1 MGKIIGIDLGT
12 TNCCAA
18 VIVDGKPVV
27 IPNSQGGLITPSVV
41 SFDDDGTCLVGEPA
55 RRRAILHPLRT
66 VYSIKR
72 FMGESYDATE
82 KLARSMPYR
91 VGRGDNHLPKF
102 DGGYRWLT
110 PQEVSAEILRTV
122 KHNAEEYLGAPVDEA
137 VITVPAYF
145 NDLQRQATKEAGEL
159 AGFKV
164 RRIVAEP
171 TAAALA
177 YGLGKNLRDEH
188 IAVFHLGGGTFDIS
202 ILNIGD
208 GVYEVE
214 STSGNTRLGGD
225 DFDKAIVDWLA
236 TDFKATQGI
245 DLRLDPTALQRL
257 REAAEK
263 AKRELSTAQETD
275 INLPFIA
282 SAKGLPLS
290 LSRTL
295 TRTHFETL
303 CAELIEALEGP
314 CRIAMSAHHVSEK
327 TKIKKVLLVGG
338 GTRIPAVQ
346 KKIGEIFGME
356 PSMNVNPDE
365 AVAIGAAIQGAVIAG
380 DVNMKDTLL
389 LDVIPLSLGIETQG
403 GKMTTLIPAN
413 STIPTNRSQTFSTTV
428 DNQTEVQL
436 RILQGERP
444 LANDNRTVGR
454 VTLSGITQA
463 PKGVTQIEVTFDID
477 ANGIL
482 DVTAEEKGTGKKVH
496 VRVESERNITEED
509 FCQGGNYYVQPVY
522 PPTTTSSDSSSSSNH
537 SSSSHSS
544 SSNSDSDTSSQ
555 SEQESSPSSFTPAY
569 HDTPSTPWWSSGT
582 WIPFA
587 VTLLVG
593 TLLVVIFSSF
603 HSCDDDP
610 YALTEEN
617 YIPIEQLDSACACEA
632 TDSYSGYNT
641 SYSSSNIYYKT
652 HYETIKIPFGGSVT
666 IPLGIEPIIGLAS
679 YPDYRSFKAISVDTM
694 MHSKDN
700 ELFDKALRFIYNNPS
715 DSTSD
720 HKSLLEKKQELLR
733 RISRLHVET
742 VPDSVTDN
750 TLDDVDEIKEPSVD
764 SVDLEL

>member
-102 DGGYRWLT
+102 DGCYRWLT

-145 NDLQRQATKEAGEL
+145 NDLQRQATKEACEL

-177 YGLGKNLRDEH
+177 YGLGKKLRDEH

-314 CRIAMSAHHVSEK
+314 CRIAMSASPAEK

-346 KKIGEIFGME
+346 KKISEIFGME

-389 LDVIPLSLGIETQG
+389 LDVIPLSLGIETHG
-403 GKMTTLIPAN
+403 GIMTTLIPAN

-444 LANDNRTVGR
+444 LANDNKTVGR

-463 PKGVTQIEVTFDID
+463 PKGVTQMEVTFDID
-477 ANGIL
+477 SNGIL
-482 DVTAEEKGTGKKVH
+482 DVAAEEKGTGKKVH

-544 SSNSDSDTSSQ
+544 FSNSDTDTSSQ
-555 SEQESSPSSFTPAY
+555 TKQKSSSASFTPAY
-569 HDTPSTPWWSSGT
+569 RYTPPTPWWSGT
-582 WIPFA
+582 W
-587 VTLLVG
+587 VTVLVILLVG
-593 TLLVVIFSSF
+593 VLIAVIYSSVRSCNSPKHTHNEEYYVPSVQSDSSYTNNAAIDYSSRPIYRTYETRTITLPFGRTAIIRIPTISHGS
-603 HSCDDDP
+603 
-610 YALTEEN
+610 ALTMPRTLMN
-617 YIPIEQLDSACACEA
+617 NTPLDSMMREW
-632 TDSYSGYNT
+632 DKND
-641 SYSSSNIYYKT
+641 
-652 HYETIKIPFGGSVT
+652 KIF
-666 IPLGIEPIIGLAS
+666 
-679 YPDYRSFKAISVDTM
+679 
-694 MHSKDN
+694 H
-700 ELFDKALRFIYNNPS
+700 
-715 DSTSD
+715 
-720 HKSLLEKKQELLR
+720 SLLEHSRSLR
-733 RISRLHVET
+733 QIPANLYIDYKSLIQPPNDLRLDSGLTNPIIDET
-742 VPDSVTDN
+742 DWSTIPVN
-750 TLDDVDEIKEPSVD
+750 EPSVD
-764 SVDLEL
+764 EPQDTPADTAGL